1 MRGQGSVKNVQT
13 HEFHNLMALLL
24 VTVGEHVAQRNNFAR
39 FCELFDKNSCTD
51 LEPETAGEC
60 LGLFLRLTLTQK

>member
-39 FCELFDKNSCTD
+39 FCELFDKNS
-51 LEPETAGEC
+51 
-60 LGLFLRLTLTQK
+60 